1 MGPTR
6 NALLEICYQ
15 FSLPLARLLLA
26 MGISHREFSEVI
38 KRAYV
43 ESASVDFGSRGKYTN
58 TSRVAVMTGLTR
70 KEVRRL
76 KGTLGQP
83 LPFQSVKYGPAQ
95 AIIRGWRSDADMLD
109 ESGKPRTLAAAEDG
123 PGFAELVKR
132 YGGDLPPGAVA
143 TELKRTGVVSE
154 SAPGELKLV
163 GEAYPPITIEPNQA
177 RRIAQRLA
185 GVLDRARG
193 SLRGRSD

>member
-6 NALLEICYQ
+6 NVLLEICYL

-76 KGTLGQP
+76 KETLGQP
-83 LPFQSVKYGPAQ
+83 SPFQALKYGPAQ
-95 AIIRGWRSDADMLD
+95 SIIDGWRSDPDMLE
-109 ESGKPRTLAAAEDG
+109 ESGVPRILP
-123 PGFAELVKR
+123 PGEEGAGFTDLVKR

-143 TELKRTGVVSE
+143 TELKRTGVVVETAS
-154 SAPGELKLV
+154 GELKLQGSV
-163 GEAYPPITIEPNQA
+163 YPPRSLEPNQA
-177 RRIAQRLA
+177 RRIAQKLVEA
-185 GVLDRARG
+185 LG
-193 SLRGRSD
+193 SLNASLSDRSG